1 MCPPHSNHHVIT
13 SIPNPPTPYP
23 TPLPP
28 QAQQTDMGE
37 EIRVLQTAM
46 QKDAAEAAQAAA
58 AAAQA

>member
-1 MCPPHSNHHVIT
+1 
-13 SIPNPPTPYP
+13 
-23 TPLPP
+23 
-28 QAQQTDMGE
+28 MGE